1 MKTRLN
7 NKILFHWI
15 FIMAV
20 SGLLLFYTP
29 NMPVIYF
36 IVSFMMMTLIFN
48 RASFLKIKS
57 DNILI
62 TKTYFLFIPTFKFL
76 INIKDI
82 TRLSLIDYRDIEIN
96 NSRKYAEF
104 EAVIIVE
111 ALTGTLFYKPEY
123 ILVIDLK
130 QNRSFEFEIN
140 ADRKSMLKMIT
151 LLQKQINE
159 RNNQPYGI

>member
-15 FIMAV
+15 FIMVV

-29 NMPVIYF
+29 NTPVIYF

-48 RASFLKIKS
+48 RGAILKIKS

-62 TKTYFLFIPTFKFL
+62 TKTNFLFIPTFKFL
-76 INIKDI
+76 INLKDI
-82 TRLSLIDYRDIEIN
+82 TRLTLIDYRDIEIN

-104 EAVIIVE
+104 EAVVIVE
-111 ALTGTLFYKPEY
+111 AITGTLFYKPDY
-123 ILVIDLK
+123 ILVVDLI
-130 QNRSFEFEIN
+130 QNRRVEFEIN
-140 ADRKSMLKMIT
+140 ADRKIMLKIIP

-159 RNNQPYGI
+159 LNNQPYGI